1 MAGNNLSL
9 GIDFRQN
16 QVILCLL
23 QKAWPGIRL
32 VDYQIKSW
40 KEDAAIEDQLSFI
53 SNFVGQYAAAKDKVF
68 LAIPR
73 EKTVLRFLRLPM
85 AAQENLRQVVEYEA
99 PKYLPYE
106 GEEICFDY
114 QIVHQDREGL
124 DLLVLFSKKREMANY
139 LSLLERIGLKPQ
151 AIMVSSLGA
160 LNLFHYHGGAHFQKR
175 AVLIELQD
183 SKAEINFLKAKWWY
197 ENFLFSLPAEKKEE
211 KIIQVCQM
219 AGVMEDEFADTNF
232 YIYGPAL
239 EARTPSS
246 WTDHPAF
253 KNITYPRRDRI
264 KTKKTEIWPVSI
276 YASVGVPLPGLIKA
290 AYKLNLL
297 PGEKKKRTH
306 QLGKPFF
313 IFLLCLTILLA
324 LSWVWGSYRQVQNE
338 LHFLRTELNKRR
350 PEVATIENLKKEREK
365 ILKEIAEF
373 KKLSSREVRQIDIL
387 QELSQILP
395 PTVWIWNLKITGG
408 EVEISGFADSA
419 SDLLPLLDRSPLFEK
434 VEFLAPVT
442 KERDRR
448 VGSDKEKERFKIRM
462 HIEKK
467 RL

>member
-9 GIDFRQN
+9 GIDLRPN

-32 VDYQIKSW
+32 VDYQSKSW
-40 KEDAAIEDQLSFI
+40 KDDVVVEDQLSFI
-53 SNFVGQYAAAKDKVF
+53 SSFVGQYPTAKDKVF

-73 EKTVLRFLRLPM
+73 EKTVLRFLRLPL

-99 PKYLPYE
+99 PKYLPFE

-124 DLLVLFSKKREMANY
+124 DLVVLFSKKREVAYY

-151 AIMVSSLGA
+151 AILVSSLGA
-160 LNLFHYHGGAHFQKR
+160 LNLFHYHGGVHFQKS
-175 AVLIELQD
+175 AVLLELQD
-183 SKAEINFLKAKWWY
+183 SKAELNFLKAGRWY

-211 KIIQVCQM
+211 KIRQVCQM
-219 AGVMEDEFADTNF
+219 AGVTENEFSDSNF

-239 EARTPSS
+239 EARTPPS
-246 WTDHPAF
+246 WIDQPAF
-253 KNITYPRRDRI
+253 KNITPPPQERI

-276 YASVGVPLPGLIKA
+276 YASVGVPLSGLTKV

-297 PGEKKKRTH
+297 PGEKKKRSR

-313 IFLLCLTILLA
+313 IFLLCLTILLT
-324 LSWVWGSYRQVQNE
+324 LSWIWGSYRRVQNE
-338 LHFLRTELNKRR
+338 LHFLRSEVNKRK

-365 ILKEIAEF
+365 ILKDIVEF
-373 KKLSSREVRQIDIL
+373 EKLSSREVRQIDIL
-387 QELSQILP
+387 QELTQILP
-395 PTVWIWNLKITGG
+395 ATVWIWNLKISGR

-419 SDLLPLLDRSPLFEK
+419 ADLLPLLDRSPLFEK

-448 VGSDKEKERFKIRM
+448 GGSDKEKERFKIRM